1 MFVILESF
9 SSAIESI
16 RSNALRSFLTMLGI
30 IIGVASIIAMVSII
44 QGLNQSIFQQL
55 EGLGTNSIRVQA
67 FTPLEKLL
75 QGQQSKL
82 TLKDL
87 TVIRTKIE
95 GIGSITPFL
104 YGQGSVLGYGSQA
117 TTSLVMGTTYSYQN
131 IQQSYVETGRFLSIS
146 DDQRR
151 RRVCVIGEEVRK
163 KLSLPD
169 NPVGEYLSYAGEWIK
184 VIGLLQ
190 ARGSFVGQNLD
201 DVVLLPFSTMNHL
214 LSTQHNPNIVIQLTL
229 TDFDTIDVTIKKI
242 RRLLRRARKLTTEPD
257 DFTIQTAEEIQD
269 VVSNVTTQITTVM
282 AGILGI
288 SLVVGGIGIMNIML
302 VSVTERTREIGI
314 YKAIGAKRYHILLQ
328 FLFEA
333 VFLSLL
339 GGLIGLLLGYGI
351 GYLVAS
357 TVDELPKA
365 YVPFWA
371 IALAFGFSAS
381 VGVLFG
387 ILPAAKAASLDP
399 IDALRHE

>member
-9 SSAIESI
+9 LSAVESI
-16 RSNALRSFLTMLGI
+16 RSHALRSFLTMLGI

-75 QGQQSKL
+75 QGQQAKL
-82 TLKDL
+82 TPRDL
-87 TVIRTKIE
+87 TAIRAKID

-104 YGQGSVLGYGSQA
+104 IGQGSVLGYGSQTA
-117 TTSLVMGTTYSYQN
+117 ASLVMGTTYSYQD
-131 IQQSYVETGRFLSIS
+131 IQQSYVETGRFLSVS

-163 KLSLPD
+163 NLSLPE

-184 VIGLLQ
+184 VIGLLETK
-190 ARGSFVGQNLD
+190 GSFVGQNLD
-201 DVVLLPFSTMNHL
+201 DVVLLPFSTMKHL
-214 LSTQHNPNIVIQLTL
+214 LGTQHEPNIVIQLTV
-229 TDFDTIDVTIKKI
+229 TDFDAIDVTIEKI
-242 RRLLRRARKLTTEPD
+242 RRLLRRAHKLTTEPD

-269 VVSNVTTQITTVM
+269 VVSNVTTQITAVM

-288 SLVVGGIGIMNIML
+288 SLVVGGVGIMNIML

-314 YKAIGAKRYHILLQ
+314 CKAIGAKRHHILLQ

-333 VFLSLL
+333 VFLCLL
-339 GGLIGLLLGYGI
+339 GGLVGVLLGYGI
-351 GYLVAS
+351 GSLVAA
-357 TVDELPKA
+357 TVDELPAA
-365 YVPFWA
+365 YVPVWA

-381 VGVLFG
+381 VGVVFG
-387 ILPAAKAASLDP
+387 ILPAAKAAGLDP
-399 IDALRHE
+399 IDALRYE